1 MRDSLDSAT
10 LHHSIWPHRM
20 AIFTTV
26 ATLPLIVFGGIVT
39 SLRVGLVVP
48 DWPTTFGHNMFL
60 FPWSQMVG
68 GVFYE
73 HGHRLLGSTVGAL
86 TVGLSLTLWLKD
98 DRRWLQWLGLVA
110 LAAVIAQGI
119 LGGLRVVLLRH
130 ELAIFHACLAHAFF
144 ALVASICL
152 YTSDEWR
159 ARTASSRTIFAT
171 YGRAHRIG
179 LLAVILI
186 FIQLIMGA
194 VLRHTGHGLTPH
206 ILGAIATF
214 IVVFLLCDQ
223 ATHHFPDHPP
233 VKRSAKILRNLV
245 LLQLVLGVF
254 TYLVKY
260 VSPDG
265 PTSPR
270 ATLLATSHVVIG
282 ALMLVVSV
290 RFTIWTRSMNI
301 SKDSDAKSASLA
313 EQA

>member
-1 MRDSLDSAT
+1 
-10 LHHSIWPHRM
+10 M

-86 TVGLSLTLWLKD
+86 TLGLSFTLWLKD

-130 ELAIFHACLAHAFF
+130 ALAIFHACLAHAFF

-159 ARTASSRTIFAT
+159 ARTTSSNTISGTHRRT
-171 YGRAHRIG
+171 YRIV

-186 FIQLIMGA
+186 FIQLIIGA
-194 VLRHTGHGLTPH
+194 VLRHTGNGLTPH
-206 ILGAIATF
+206 ILGAIVTF
-214 IVVFLLCDQ
+214 IVVFLLHDQ
-223 ATHHFPDHPP
+223 AADDCATHPP
-233 VKRSAKILRNLV
+233 IQRSAKVLRRLL

-265 PTSPR
+265 PTSLR

-301 SKDSDAKSASLA
+301 SKDTGANAATLV